1 MKVDKSE
8 SEWQDE
14 LTPEQYHV
22 LREKGTEPAFSG
34 EYDDVFDTGLYSCGA
49 CGVKLFESDKKFDAQ
64 CGWPSFFDAI
74 PGSVVLAADDSLGM
88 SRTEVTC
95 ATCGS
100 HLGHLFEGEGLGV
113 PTDQR
118 YCINSLSLKFDPDKH

>member
-1 MKVDKSE
+1 MNIDKTE

-22 LREKGTEPAFSG
+22 LREKGTEPAFTG
-34 EYDDVFDTGLYSCGA
+34 EYDSLFDIGTYSCGA
-49 CGVKLFESDKKFDAQ
+49 CGTKLFDSDKKFDAE
-64 CGWPSFFDAI
+64 CGWPSFYDAI
-74 PGSVVLAADDSLGM
+74 PGTVVLTPDDTLGM

-100 HLGHLFEGEGLGV
+100 HLGHVFTGEGLDT

-118 YCINSLSLKFDPDKH
+118 YCINSLSLKFDPNDS